1 LTVTVL
7 RSSFPDSTGPSD
19 IGIEESS
26 MSRMLRIGTAGAALL
41 ASAVLLQGAV
51 ASAHD
56 GGHDDP
62 DRIRLSF
69 HVETS
74 PFNYTDLGKPGPSA
88 ADVIVFHDTLL
99 RRGREVGHQVGSCTV
114 VEPSGLSNCT
124 GVITIDGRGTLA
136 FAFENA
142 PPPEKH
148 FALTGGTGAYR
159 TAHGEGVFVES
170 GRDTGRLTLRVIL
183 D

>member
-1 LTVTVL
+1 
-7 RSSFPDSTGPSD
+7 
-19 IGIEESS
+19 

-41 ASAVLLQGAV
+41 ASAVLVQGAV
-51 ASAHD
+51 ASADD
-56 GGHDDP
+56 GGYDHR
-62 DRIRLSF
+62 DRVKLTF
-69 HVETS
+69 QVETS
-74 PFNYTDLGKPGPSA
+74 PFSYTDLGKRGPSA

-99 RRGREVGHQVGSCTV
+99 KRGREVGHQVGSCTV

-124 GVITIDGRGTLA
+124 GVITIDRRGTLA

-148 FALTGGTGAYR
+148 FAITGGTGAYR